1 MNSVSR
7 WVQSVLRKESGYC
20 TRGMWVWSHHF
31 FGDFLTSVMIH
42 KTTIMGKLGMNP
54 KKNSEKNAE
63 RSHHFLASEKFLK
76 LPQYVERRCFTLLGT
91 VSNDEYICLDEVDVA
106 KPCAKTMEW
115 LSLVRDSSE
124 WTIVNGYMF
133 HWASIRWIPVI
144 LEHEDLDVYTKN
156 QIWRGMIE
164 RIVKHVG
171 KIPKEENGVKNE
183 YAGNTKG
190 IFLMDAYYEIASYLD
205 FLQEKKCS
213 FIIRARRDRIWID
226 AKTGEERRIEDFSP
240 WVHVVRLPW
249 KHYKLF
255 LHVKQYEWFEKPLRV
270 ITNRVTWTKNGDPFH
285 ACDLY
290 FQRWEIERV
299 FKTMKQEFQLEKIRV
314 QSLTILKNT
323 FAVIQLAMA
332 LANTFFN
339 SDTQQ
344 KNTII
349 KGTTFFKAG
358 TSFQKHFDIYVRR
371 RWLTMNRNSIVS
383 FISFSLERFYKRP
396 PKYHLK
402 SINRNPADSAQQRLF
417 TVMGLR
423 ESGWV

>member
-1 MNSVSR
+1 MTSVSQ
-7 WVQSVLRKESGYC
+7 WVRAVLKRESGYC
-20 TRGMWVWSHHF
+20 TRGMWVWSRQF

-63 RSHHFLASEKFLK
+63 RSRHFLEKESFLK
-76 LPQYVERRCFTLLGT
+76 LPQYVERRCFAL
-91 VSNDEYICLDEVDVA
+91 VWEVNNDEYICLDEVDVA
-106 KPCAKTMEW
+106 KPCANTMEG

-133 HWASIRWIPVI
+133 HGASIRGVPVI
-144 LEHEDLDVYTKN
+144 LDHEDLDTYTKN
-156 QIWRGMIE
+156 QVWKGMIT

-171 KIPKEENGVKNE
+171 KITEGE
-183 YAGNTKG
+183 YAWKTKG
-190 IFLMDAYYEIASYLD
+190 IFLMDAYYEITSYLD
-205 FLQEKKCS
+205 FLTEKQCS
-213 FIIRARRDRIWID
+213 FIIRARRDRIWVD
-226 AKTGEERRIEDFSP
+226 AETNKERRIEDFAP
-240 WVHVVRLPW
+240 WVHAVRLPG
-249 KHYKLF
+249 KDYTLF
-255 LHVKQYEWFEKPLRV
+255 LHVKQYEGFEKPLRV
-270 ITNRVTWTKNGDPFH
+270 VTNRATWTKDGEIFH

-314 QSLTILKNT
+314 QSLTILKNI

-332 LANTFFN
+332 LANAFFN
-339 SDTQQ
+339 SETQQ
-344 KNTII
+344 KQNVI
-349 KGTTFFKAG
+349 KGTEFFKASK
-358 TSFQKHFDIYVRR
+358 SFQKHFDKYVRR

-383 FISFSLERFYKRP
+383 FISFSLERFYRRP

-402 SINRNPADSAQQRLF
+402 SIDRNPKDSAQQRLF

-423 ESGWV
+423 KSGWV